1 MREGENQEGEQG
13 SVPPPGDFVPE
24 ESEDVEDFEDSFLS
38 EVARAEAPLRVPLP
52 GTRMGGREGHR
63 FEILEEL
70 GGGAMGQVF
79 RARDCELRREVA
91 LKFLLPRSAR
101 GGQPPGSP
109 LWEEARA
116 IARLDHENIVR
127 LFDVSEWGG
136 KPWEPWVPFLVME
149 LLEGE
154 SLASLLRREKPG
166 LRRALEILGAVA
178 AGLAH
183 AHAHHLI
190 HRDLKPSNV
199 LITREGR
206 VKLLDFGLAHLM
218 SGESPLVPHLPTAGT
233 PAYMAPEQ
241 WRGEEQDARTDLWAA
256 GVMLYE
262 LLTGELPYPVISL
275 QALRERVTS
284 PEPVPSVRERVP
296 ELPGEVERLVAA
308 LLAKEPERRLGSAA
322 ELRERLLRL
331 EEALG
336 PWREPPA
343 RVAPQRRQVTLV
355 SCGLVVPSE
364 TRERLD
370 PEDSSDLQAA
380 FQRWCA
386 DIFQR
391 YDGAIALSVGDEV
404 LACFGY
410 PTAREDDS
418 ERAVRAGLHLTR
430 ERPTEGPWLAHPGL
444 TVEVGIHTEA
454 VVFDSLASEGL
465 GQLPTIQ
472 GGAPRVAAA
481 LARSAGPGEVVL
493 SATTWKLV
501 RGAFETEPPGT
512 HAAEAYRV
520 VRERRAASRFERA
533 LASGGLTPLVG
544 REHELEWLLEL
555 WGRARRGQGACVL
568 LSGEAGMGKSRLLQE
583 LRERVPPETNHLL
596 LGQCWEPFRNSA
608 FHPVVELLRR
618 FFRLG
623 PEGLSPPGARAVEA
637 RLERLGVPLEH
648 GRQITA
654 LLASPAATGPDDL
667 LAALEDQKERKR
679 KVLEALKLLFLRMAE
694 ERPVLLAVEDLHWAD
709 PSTLELL
716 GLLRGEVA
724 TAGLLLALTARP
736 GFHPAWSPRPGFHPL
751 VLDRLPAESAAALV
765 REAARGMSL
774 PEETV
779 QQLVAK
785 TDGIPLFVEEMTR
798 MVLERSFTGSLSTI
812 PVTLHELLLARLDAL
827 PPRRKT
833 LAQLC
838 AVAGRD
844 FSQPLLARLLARDEA
859 TLREDLLGLV
869 SAGLLQCKADESGV
883 EEYQFHHAL
892 IQEAAYQSLP
902 RGLRRQHHRRV
913 AQALVEGFHNVV
925 ETRPEVLAYHY
936 TEAGENMLAIHQ
948 WERAGKLALARSA
961 SLEAYSHL
969 KQALALVRS
978 LPDGAE
984 RAEDEMRLLSGL
996 GIILLNTQGYGSPEV
1011 EQTYGRAL
1019 ELLRLSGEVL
1029 TELDLLCM
1037 GLGSYLLMGARFEQ
1051 AHELAGQIL
1060 ALGQQRRNPR
1070 LISQGYRMLANLCLY
1085 KGELDKTREYVEQT
1099 VRLMGR
1105 RLDVGRAILEGSEVD
1120 EWVDDL
1126 VLPYFVH
1133 LFQVRPWESQRYRN
1147 KLLEVV
1153 CGPAQASRG
1162 PALIYPLVY
1171 LSAAC
1176 QSRGEVA
1183 CTLEWA
1189 EASAAISTRSVF
1201 HPLLA
1206 FAKGLQGWAL
1216 CRLGRTREGLDALRA
1231 GIGMTRELGARVLM
1245 PYYLYLLAD
1254 VFLLLGQVE
1263 EGLATVGEALAL
1275 IEETGA
1281 RLFEAELYR
1290 LQGELLR
1297 VAGKEEDATLCLLRA
1312 AAVAHRQR
1320 AHLFELRA
1328 RVSLA
1333 RQLRG
1338 TGHPEAARRRLERL
1352 FRRFEPDLDVPEL
1365 QEARALLAQLWPT
1378 PGSPPRPPRESPPG
1392 AAR

>member
-24 ESEDVEDFEDSFLS
+24 ESEDFEDSFLS
-38 EVARAEAPLRVPLP
+38 EVARVEAPLPVPLP

-101 GGQPPGSP
+101 GGQAPGSP

-127 LFDVSEWGG
+127 LFDVREWSGT
-136 KPWEPWVPFLVME
+136 PWEPRVPFLVME

-154 SLASLLRREKPG
+154 SLASLLRRERPG
-166 LRRALEILGAVA
+166 LRRTLEILGGVA

-183 AHAHHLI
+183 AHAHHI
-190 HRDLKPSNV
+190 VHRDLKPSNV

-241 WRGEEQDARTDLWAA
+241 WRGEGQDARTDLWAA
-256 GVMLYE
+256 GVLLYE

-275 QALRERVTS
+275 QELRERVTS

-296 ELPGEVERLVAA
+296 ELPEELERLVAA

-322 ELRERLLRL
+322 GLRERLLRL
-331 EEALG
+331 EAALG
-336 PWREPPA
+336 PWREAPTI
-343 RVAPQRRQVTLV
+343 VAPQRRQVTLV
-355 SCGLVVPSE
+355 SCGLVVPPDL
-364 TRERLD
+364 RERLD
-370 PEDSSDLQAA
+370 PEDTSEIQAA

-386 DIFQR
+386 EVFQR
-391 YDGAIALSVGDEV
+391 YDGVIALSVGDEM

-444 TVEVGIHTEA
+444 AVEVGIHTDT
-454 VVFDSLASEGL
+454 VVFDALPLEGQ
-465 GQLPTIQ
+465 GRMPTLQ
-472 GGAPRVAAA
+472 GEAPRMAAT
-481 LARSAGPGEVVL
+481 LARQAGPGAVVL
-493 SATTWKLV
+493 GATTWKLV
-501 RGAFETEPPGT
+501 RGAFETEPPGP
-512 HAAEAYRV
+512 HPAEAYRV
-520 VRERRAASRFERA
+520 VGERRAGSRFERTLVA
-533 LASGGLTPLVG
+533 GGLTPWVG
-544 REHELEWLLEL
+544 REHELALLLDL
-555 WGRARRGQGACVL
+555 WERARRGQGGCVL

-583 LRERVPPETNHLL
+583 LCERVSPESSHLL

-608 FHPVVELLRR
+608 FHPIIELLRR
-618 FFRLG
+618 LFRLG
-623 PEGLSPPGARAVEA
+623 PEGLTPSGAHTVEA
-637 RLERLGVPLEH
+637 RWEGLGVPREH
-648 GRQITA
+648 GQQIAA
-654 LLASPAATGPDDL
+654 LLASPDATGTAAL
-667 LAALEDQKERKR
+667 LAALEDEKERKR
-679 KVLEALKLLFLRMAE
+679 KVLEALKLLFLGMAR
-694 ERPVLLAVEDLHWAD
+694 ERPVLLVIEDLHWAD

-716 GLLRGEVA
+716 GLLEEDVA

-736 GFHPAWSPRPGFHPL
+736 GFQQAWPPGPGFHRL

-765 REAARGMSL
+765 RETARGTSL

-779 QQLVAK
+779 QRLVAK

-812 PVTLHELLLARLDAL
+812 PVTLHELLLARLDVL
-827 PPRRKT
+827 PPQQKT
-833 LAQLC
+833 LARLC

-844 FSQPLLARLLARDEA
+844 FSHPLLARLVARDEA
-859 TLREDLLGLV
+859 TLREDFLGLV
-869 SAGLLQCKADESGV
+869 SAGLLQRKREESGA
-883 EEYQFHHAL
+883 EEYQFRHAL
-892 IQEAAYQSLP
+892 IQDAAYQSLP

-913 AQALVEGFHNVV
+913 AQALLEGFQDVV

-936 TEAGENMLAIHQ
+936 TEAGENVLAIHQ
-948 WERAGKLALARSA
+948 WELAGKLALARFA
-961 SLEAYSHL
+961 SLEACSHF
-969 KQALALVRS
+969 KQALTLVRG

-996 GIILLNTQGYGSPEV
+996 GVMLLNTQGYGSPEV

-1019 ELLRLSGEVL
+1019 ELLRQRGEVL
-1029 TELDLLCM
+1029 PELKLLCM
-1037 GLGSYLLMGARFEQ
+1037 GFGAYLIMGARFEKV
-1051 AHELAGQIL
+1051 HELAGQIVV
-1060 ALGQQRRNPR
+1060 LGRQRRNPR
-1070 LISQGYRMLANLCLY
+1070 LVSQGYLLLGNLCFY
-1085 KGELDKTREYVEQT
+1085 EGSLDRAREYAEQA
-1099 VRLMGR
+1099 VRLGPRPDMGQA
-1105 RLDVGRAILEGSEVD
+1105 LLEDGWVD
-1120 EWVDDL
+1120 EWVDEL
-1126 VLPYFVH
+1126 VLSCFVH
-1133 LFQVRPWESQRYRN
+1133 LLQGRPWESQRFSH

-1153 CGPAQASRG
+1153 RGTAKTSRG
-1162 PALIYPLVY
+1162 TAPVYSQVY
-1171 LSAAC
+1171 LSVAC
-1176 QSRGEVA
+1176 QFRGLLP

-1189 EASAAISTRSVF
+1189 EASVAVATRGVF
-1201 HPLLA
+1201 QPLLA
-1206 FAKGLQGWAL
+1206 LAKGLQGWAL
-1216 CRLGRTREGLDALRA
+1216 CRLGQTPEGLEALRA
-1231 GIGMTRELGARVLM
+1231 GIGMMRALGARVLLI
-1245 PYYLYLLAD
+1245 YHLYLLAD

-1263 EGLATVGEALAL
+1263 EGLATVGKALGHV
-1275 IEETGA
+1275 EETGA
-1281 RLFEAELYR
+1281 RLFESELHR

-1297 VAGKEEDATLCLLRA
+1297 AAGKEGDAMLSLIRA
-1312 AAVAHRQR
+1312 AAVAHRQQ

-1333 RQLRG
+1333 RQLRD
-1338 TGHPEAARRRLERL
+1338 TGHPEAARRRLVRL
-1352 FRRFEPDLDVPEL
+1352 CGRFAPDLDLAEL
-1365 QEARALLAQLWPT
+1365 REARALLTSLRPT
-1378 PGSPPRPPRESPPG
+1378 PGSPPRLPRESPPG